1 MILQLVDSS
10 GIGGIESHI
19 TNLTRA
25 LNALGHTTKIILLK
39 RHNNNPWFEQL
50 DRAGLDYQTLS
61 GGFLNLRKAIQSDR
75 PNIIHTHGYKAGILG
90 RIASKI
96 CHIPVVSTFHAGER
110 AKFPVSLYQTI
121 DEWSSF
127 LGGRIA
133 VNKIIADKMPFKTQV
148 IRNFILS
155 KANDVKALKI
165 SQGSSCA
172 GLTWRPTSFSSR
184 VIKDVDTRVKPAHDG
199 SENNQISTHN
209 TVTQKPLAIGFVG
222 RLSYEKG
229 PDIFCE
235 IANRVTPNIPFH
247 IFGDGIMRAELE
259 EHYKNRVIFHGV
271 ATNMS
276 EVWPHIG
283 LLLMPSRAEGLPM
296 AALEALNEG
305 IPVLASNVGALP
317 DIIQPNINGWL
328 HTYDDISAMASCI
341 EAWSNFSTQTHNQMS
356 QNCIEQVTKHFGS
369 DEPLRQILDVY
380 KKAGVK
386 NL

>member
-1 MILQLVDSS
+1 MIWQLVDSS

-19 TNLTRA
+19 VNLTRA

-50 DRAGLDYQTLS
+50 DRAGLDYQTLN
-61 GGFLNLRKAIQSDR
+61 GGFLNLCKAIRSQR
-75 PNIIHTHGYKAGILG
+75 PNLIHTHGYKAGILG
-90 RIASKI
+90 RIAAKI
-96 CHIPVVSTFHAGER
+96 CHIPVVSTFHAGECG
-110 AKFPVSLYQTI
+110 AFPVSLYQTI

-133 VNKIIADKMPFKTQV
+133 VNQIITDKMPFKTQV
-148 IRNFILS
+148 IRNFIFN
-155 KANDVKALKI
+155 KTQEAN
-165 SQGSSCA
+165 
-172 GLTWRPTSFSSR
+172 
-184 VIKDVDTRVKPAHDG
+184 
-199 SENNQISTHN
+199 
-209 TVTQKPLAIGFVG
+209 TQKPLAIGFVG

-247 IFGDGIMRAELE
+247 VFGDGIMRAELE
-259 EHYKNRVIFHGV
+259 KKYKNRVIFHGV

-328 HTYDDISAMASCI
+328 HNYDDISAMASCI
-341 EAWSNFSTQTHNQMS
+341 EAWSNFTPQTHNQMS

-369 DEPLRQILDVY
+369 DDPLRQILDVY
-380 KKAGVK
+380 KKAGLK